1 MKYFIFV
8 ITQMFN
14 TSLIFLLDL
23 VCVCVRFI
31 SKNKMLYYLVNNN
44 IFLIFFVIKK
54 KIAIYLIVMKRDRVS
69 KSLWETLL

>member
-1 MKYFIFV
+1 
-8 ITQMFN
+8 MFN

-31 SKNKMLYYLVNNN
+31 SKNKMLYLYYLVNNN
-44 IFLIFFVIKK
+44 IFLIFFFFVIKK
-54 KIAIYLIVMKRDRVS
+54 KIAIYLVVMKRDRVS